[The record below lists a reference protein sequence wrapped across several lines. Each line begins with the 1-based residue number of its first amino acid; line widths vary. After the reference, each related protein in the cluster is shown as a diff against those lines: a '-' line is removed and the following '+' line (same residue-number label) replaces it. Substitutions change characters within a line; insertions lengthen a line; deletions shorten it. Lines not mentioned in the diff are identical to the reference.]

1 MTKHTPTLIL
11 LHGGF
16 QINDNCIET
25 EHAAFIVRACNAHK
39 ELVEALNLAQDAMN
53 YALEKCVDQNDAK
66 DIRYALNIAYAALA
80 KAKGE

>member
-25 EHAAFIVRACNAHK
+25 EHAAFIVRACNAHDD
-39 ELVEALNLAQDAMN
+39 LVHAAQWALDHYNGKHMGANTITL
-53 YALEKCVDQNDAK
+53 LEK
-66 DIRYALNIAYAALA
+66 ALA